1 MTDAF
6 FLLSV
11 ATCDI
16 GCINVSAEFLSC
28 SLDPDGDKNYSAL
41 SYLLPFPP
49 RPFLSHKGKRGG
61 GLLLDQRHF
70 Y

>member
-16 GCINVSAEFLSC
+16 GCINVSTEFLSC
-28 SLDPDGDKNYSAL
+28 SLGPDGDKNYSA
-41 SYLLPFPP
+41 
-49 RPFLSHKGKRGG
+49 
-61 GLLLDQRHF
+61 
-70 Y
+70 